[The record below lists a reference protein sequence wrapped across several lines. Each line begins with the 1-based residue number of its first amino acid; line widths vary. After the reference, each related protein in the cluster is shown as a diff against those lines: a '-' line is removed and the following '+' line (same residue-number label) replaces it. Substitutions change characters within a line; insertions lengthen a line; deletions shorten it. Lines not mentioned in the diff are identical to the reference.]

1 MLQVQII
8 LQYFYKMLM
17 WPTQGIVNT
26 VLAGMYCTDM
36 YTGIET
42 LTFHTDLNTGHVW
55 VIPANFGQYRLVPS
69 VPAGIEKVLFY
80 FIF

>member
-1 MLQVQII
+1 
-8 LQYFYKMLM
+8 MLM

-26 VLAGMYCTDM
+26 VPAGMYCTGM

-42 LTFHTDLNTGHVW
+42 STFHTGLNTGHVW
-55 VIPANFGQYRLVPS
+55 TIPGNFGQYRLVPS
-69 VPAGIEKVLFY
+69 VLASIEKSLFY